1 MLLHVLVIWFF
12 LLLSINPLYEFT
24 AILYSHID
32 EHLVI
37 MNKATMNIHVQVF
50 V

>member
-1 MLLHVLVIWFF
+1 MLLHVLVIFF
-12 LLLSINPLYEFT
+12 LLSINPLYDFT
-24 AILYSHID
+24 TILYSHID